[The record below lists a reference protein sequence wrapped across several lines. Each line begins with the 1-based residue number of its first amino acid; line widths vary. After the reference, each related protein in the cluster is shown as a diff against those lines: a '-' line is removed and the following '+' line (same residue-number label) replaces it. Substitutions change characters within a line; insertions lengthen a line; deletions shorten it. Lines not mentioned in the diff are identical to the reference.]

1 MEQEKN
7 DARAASAQA
16 RQAIIGIDVAKAK
29 LDAALKQPKG
39 KWKTKVV
46 DNTPAGFEQLRAWLA
61 KHGVTCAH
69 VCMEATGIY
78 WERVAEDL
86 ADHGFAVSVV
96 NPAQIKNFGGATGVR
111 TKTDAVD
118 AKLIADFCES
128 QNPLLWLAPS
138 KSIRRL
144 RSLVGRR
151 DALVDLRTQEKCRL
165 EVATTQEVLQ
175 SIEKVL
181 AHLDQQIATI
191 ERQIKKDIDDDPTLR
206 EQREL
211 LKTVPGIGDVTA
223 ALFLSHYGG
232 ELRFRK
238 TCQAVAF
245 AGLDTAKRES
255 GTSVRG
261 KPRLS
266 KMGHSAIRKAVY
278 MPAVTAMSRT
288 PWGKAFSCRL
298 LAAGKPKKLVLG
310 ALMRKLVAIA
320 YGVLKSG
327 LPFNPAMHAA

>member
-7 DARAASAQA
+7 PRAASEKA
-16 RQAIIGIDVAKAK
+16 RQAIVGIDVAKLK
-29 LDAALKQPKG
+29 LDVALKQPKG

-46 DNTPAGFEQLRAWLA
+46 DNTVAGFEQLRAWLA

-69 VCMEATGIY
+69 VCMEATGVY

-86 ADHGFAVSVV
+86 CDHGFAVSVV
-96 NPAQIKNFGGATGVR
+96 NPAQIKDFGGAMGVR

-118 AKLIADFCES
+118 AKLIAEFCDS
-128 QNPLLWLAPS
+128 RNPPVWQAPS

-144 RSLVGRR
+144 RALVGRR

-165 EVATTQEVLQ
+165 EVATTQEVRR
-175 SIEKVL
+175 SIELVI
-181 AHLDQQIATI
+181 AHLDEQIAQI
-191 ERQIKKDIDDDPTLR
+191 ERQIQKDIDDDPTLK

-211 LKTVPGIGDVTA
+211 LKSIPGIGDTTA

-232 ELRFRK
+232 QLRFESAR
-238 TCQAVAF
+238 QAVAF

-261 KPRLS
+261 KPRMS
-266 KMGHSAIRKAVY
+266 KKGHSAIRKAVY
-278 MPAVTAMSRT
+278 MPALTAMSRT
-288 PWGKAFSCRL
+288 PWGKTFSSRL
-298 LAAGKPKKLVLG
+298 ISAGKPKKLVLG
-310 ALMRKLVAIA
+310 ALMRKIVAIA

-327 LPFNPAMHAA
+327 TPFNPALHAA

>member
-1 MEQEKN
+1 MEQERN
-7 DARAASAQA
+7 SRAASEQA
-16 RQAIIGIDVAKAK
+16 RHAIVGIDVAKAK
-29 LDAALKQPKG
+29 LDVALKQPKG

-46 DNTPAGFEQLRAWLA
+46 DNTPAGFEQLRAWLE

-78 WERVAEDL
+78 WEQVAEYLCDR
-86 ADHGFAVSVV
+86 GCAVSVV
-96 NPAQIKNFGGATGVR
+96 NPAQIKDFGGAMGVR

-118 AKLIADFCES
+118 AKLIAEFCDS
-128 QNPLLWLAPS
+128 RNPPVWQAPS

-144 RSLVGRR
+144 RALVNRR

-165 EVATTQEVLQ
+165 EVATTEEVRR
-175 SIEKVL
+175 SIEKVID
-181 AHLDQQIATI
+181 HLDQQIEEI
-191 ERQIKKDIDDDPTLR
+191 ERKVRKDIDDDPTLK
-206 EQREL
+206 EQRQL
-211 LKTVPGIGDVTA
+211 LKTIPGVGDTTA

-232 ELRFRK
+232 PLRFEK
-238 TCQAVAF
+238 TRQAVAF

-255 GTSVRG
+255 GSSVRG
-261 KPRLS
+261 KPRMS
-266 KMGHSAIRKAVY
+266 KKGNSGIRKAFY

-288 PWGKAFSCRL
+288 PWGKLFSSRL

-327 LPFNPAMHAA
+327 VPFNPALHGA

>member
-1 MEQEKN
+1 MEQERN
-7 DARAASAQA
+7 RRAASEQA
-16 RQAIIGIDVAKAK
+16 RQAIVGIDVAKAK
-29 LDAALKQPKG
+29 LDVALKQPKG

-46 DNTPAGFEQLRAWLA
+46 DNTSSGFEQLRAWLG

-69 VCMEATGIY
+69 VCMEATGVY
-78 WERVAEDL
+78 WERAAEDL

-96 NPAQIKNFGGATGVR
+96 NPAQIKDFGGAMGVR

-118 AKLIADFCES
+118 AKLIAEFCDS
-128 QNPLLWLAPS
+128 RNPPLWQAPT

-144 RSLVGRR
+144 RALVGRR
-151 DALVDLRTQEKCRL
+151 EALMDLRTQEKCRL
-165 EVATTQEVLQ
+165 EVVSTEEVRC
-175 SIEKVL
+175 SIERVID
-181 AHLDQQIATI
+181 HLDQQIAEI
-191 ERQIKKDIDDDPTLR
+191 ERQIKKDVDDDPTLK

-211 LKTVPGIGDVTA
+211 LKTIPGIGDGTA

-232 ELRFRK
+232 ELRFDK

-255 GTSVRG
+255 GSSVRG
-261 KPRLS
+261 KPRMS
-266 KMGHSAIRKAVY
+266 KKGHSAIRKGVY

-288 PWGKAFSCRL
+288 PWGRAFAARL

-327 LPFNPAMHAA
+327 LPFNPALHPA

>member
-7 DARAASAQA
+7 PRAASEQA
-16 RQAIIGIDVAKAK
+16 RQNIVGVDVAKAK
-29 LDAALKQPKG
+29 LDVALKQRNG

-61 KHGVTCAH
+61 KHGVTFAH

-78 WERVAEDL
+78 WERLAEYLSDQ
-86 ADHGFAVSVV
+86 GFAVSVA
-96 NPAQIKNFGGATGVR
+96 NPAQIKDFGGAKGVR

-118 AKLIADFCES
+118 AKHIAEFCDS
-128 QNPLLWLAPS
+128 QNPLVWQAPS

-144 RSLVGRR
+144 RALVGRR

-165 EVATTQEVLQ
+165 EVATTAEVRH
-175 SIEKVL
+175 SIEQVI
-181 AHLDQQIATI
+181 AHLEQQIADI
-191 ERQIKKDIDDDPTLR
+191 ERQIKKDIDSDPTLR

-211 LKTVPGIGDVTA
+211 LKSIPGIGDATA

-232 ELRFRK
+232 ELRFDK
-238 TCQAVAF
+238 TRQAVAF

-255 GTSVRG
+255 GSSVRG

-266 KMGHSAIRKAVY
+266 KMGHAAIRKAVY

-288 PWGKAFSCRL
+288 TWGKAFSSRL
-298 LAAGKPKKLVLG
+298 LSAGKPKKLVLG
-310 ALMRKLVAIA
+310 ALMRKIVAIA

-327 LPFNPAMHAA
+327 LPFNPALHAA